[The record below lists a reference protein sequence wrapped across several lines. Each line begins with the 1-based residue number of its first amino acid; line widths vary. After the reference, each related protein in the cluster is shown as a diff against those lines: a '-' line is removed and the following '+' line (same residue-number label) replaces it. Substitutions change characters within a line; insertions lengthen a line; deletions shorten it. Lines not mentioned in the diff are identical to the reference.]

1 MTEREDHPMDSGSDA
16 NSVPR
21 RATRVASAI
30 FLLLVAVYLLLIL
43 TGVVASSRRL
53 STPELA
59 LAGGAFA
66 FVVIFD
72 SYTFREFKINPSGFE
87 AKVDRL
93 DRRTIRLDDSLSAL
107 RLDVADLFLTSLART
122 TYEKLAGLVSA
133 DQFQYDWSDDLERE
147 MVLLRDLGFVD
158 DFSRE
163 DLRRSN
169 NLKTVISA
177 SDQGKRFVAARQ
189 RLDNSLRAARAIG

>member
-1 MTEREDHPMDSGSDA
+1 MTDREDHPLDSDSGS
-16 NSVPR
+16 NSPPT
-21 RATRVASAI
+21 RATRVASAV
-30 FLLLVAVYLLLIL
+30 FLLLIAVYFLLIL

-66 FVVIFD
+66 FVIIFD
-72 SYTFREFKINPSGFE
+72 SYTFYEFKINPSSVE
-87 AKVDRL
+87 AKVERIN
-93 DRRTIRLDDSLSAL
+93 RRTARLDDSLSAL

-122 TYEKLAGLVSA
+122 TYEKLAGLVNA
-133 DQFQYDWSDDLERE
+133 NQFHYDWSEDLERE

-163 DLRRSN
+163 DLRRSD
-169 NLKTVISA
+169 NLKAVITA

-189 RLDNSLRAARAIG
+189 RLDNSLRAAGGIG